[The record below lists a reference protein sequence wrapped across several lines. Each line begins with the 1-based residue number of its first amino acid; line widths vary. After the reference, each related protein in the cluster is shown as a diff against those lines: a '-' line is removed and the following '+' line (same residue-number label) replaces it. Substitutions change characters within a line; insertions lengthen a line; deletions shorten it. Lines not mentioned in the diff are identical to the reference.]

1 MPVMTQSK
9 NLGDVLKYEAPN
21 LYSREAAVVAAG
33 QNLAIGTV
41 LGRKT
46 ADGKLHALAPAA
58 NDGTEAAIGVLATDT
73 DATLIDRED
82 ALLIAR
88 HAIVARNGLIWP
100 AVITVPQKAAAEA
113 QLSALGVLVRESA

>member
-1 MPVMTQSK
+1 MPVIAQTI
-9 NLGDVLKYEAPN
+9 NLGDLLKYEAPN

-33 QNLAIGTV
+33 QNLGIGTI

-58 NDGTEAAIGVLATDT
+58 SDGTEAAIGVLATDT

-88 HAIVARNGLIWP
+88 HAIVARNGVIWP
-100 AVITVPQKAAAEA
+100 AGITVPQKAAATA
-113 QLSALGVLVRESA
+113 QLTALGILVRDSA